1 MADGIYPGCVD
12 PVKSVL
18 AITSSDAAFDLS
30 NVTAGRIVAVFD
42 NDEEVSW
49 AATLSDQT
57 STTLTLTRLH
67 AATDVPDGV
76 EGTAYLRASLDT
88 PDSAEPLETTSRP
101 VPVLKLGS

>member
-1 MADGIYPGCVD
+1 MASGIYPGCVD
-12 PVKSVL
+12 PVKSVVNV
-18 AITSSDAAFDLS
+18 TSSGAPDLA

-42 NDEEVSW
+42 DDSTVSW
-49 AATLSDQT
+49 DATLSNQT

-88 PDSAEPLETTSRP
+88 PDSAEPLETLAKA